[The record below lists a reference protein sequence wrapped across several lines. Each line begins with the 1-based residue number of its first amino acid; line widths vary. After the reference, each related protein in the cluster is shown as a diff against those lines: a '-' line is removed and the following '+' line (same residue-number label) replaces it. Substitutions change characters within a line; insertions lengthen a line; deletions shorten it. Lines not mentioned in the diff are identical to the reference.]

1 MNKEKDEN
9 KQRRVKDMRAWG
21 RLKGERKA
29 KGEDR
34 KFCG

>member
-9 KQRRVKDMRAWG
+9 KQRVKDMRAWG